1 MHICLA
7 FYFQSSTV
15 QAISNYEALVEK
27 KRENQGTP
35 FKPEPY
41 EGKQED
47 CHRPH
52 HLREALLMGG

>member
-1 MHICLA
+1 MHICLPLH
-7 FYFQSSTV
+7 FQSSIV
-15 QAISNYEALVEK
+15 LAISNYEALVEK
-27 KRENQGTP
+27 KENQGKP

-52 HLREALLMGG
+52 HLREALLTGG